1 FDDVIADFLRRMAV
15 FMVPAL
21 LLLAILDALAVGR
34 VLKPV
39 SQLSRDAAAIGPGQL
54 DLRLSAR
61 GVPTEVQPLI
71 RSFNDALDRLERAFH
86 LQRDFAADVAH
97 ELRTPLSTLRMRIDA
112 LPNVDAVPLRKGVD
126 TMNRII
132 AQLLELAELEA
143 GELQLD
149 DVVDLRKIAID
160 VLEMLVP
167 LALAQDKDLALTGT
181 EAPVLILGNAALLV
195 LAVRNLV
202 ENAIQHTLPKTVVE
216 LRVDPEGIVQ
226 VIDEGL
232 GVAENERDLI
242 FRRFWRRSR
251 AQAGSVGIGLAIVAR
266 VAEAHGGSIA
276 VTENARRGATFTLD
290 LTGRPA
296 PHTGAQ

>member
-1 FDDVIADFLRRMAV
+1 AVQTSRKVADQTVFVEVVQNLQHPDVIFDDVIADFLRRMAV

-39 SQLSRDAAAIGPGQL
+39 SRLSRDAAAIGPGQL

-86 LQRDFAADVAH
+86 LQRDF
-97 ELRTPLSTLRMRIDA
+97 
-112 LPNVDAVPLRKGVD
+112 
-126 TMNRII
+126 
-132 AQLLELAELEA
+132 
-143 GELQLD
+143 
-149 DVVDLRKIAID
+149 
-160 VLEMLVP
+160 
-167 LALAQDKDLALTGT
+167 
-181 EAPVLILGNAALLV
+181 
-195 LAVRNLV
+195 
-202 ENAIQHTLPKTVVE
+202 
-216 LRVDPEGIVQ
+216 VQ
-226 VIDEGL
+226 VIDEGP

-266 VAEAHGGSIA
+266 VAEAHGSSIT

-290 LTGRPA
+290 LTGWAVPRGHAMDA
-296 PHTGAQ
+296 PNPTGRVSFV